1 MPASPARMS
10 SCGTIRL
17 DAWRS
22 VFAVNLHG
30 PFNCCRAV
38 VPHMRERNYGR
49 IVNIASVAGKDGNPN
64 ASAYSASKAAVIAL
78 TKSLGKELADTEI
91 RVNCVTPAAVRTPMF
106 AQMTQAHIDYMLSKI
121 PMGRFGE
128 PQEIAAMVAWL
139 AQRGMLIQHR
149 RGVRP
154 LRRTINVLRNQLL
167 GSNASHGLTALVDET
182 VRQRKF
188 SDCIALPP
196 LAALTMCPTCH
207 AASVSNSATMLPPP
221 PNRVVL
227 AFRSLSTPLWGSG
240 MWPPVPLLRGS
251 LASLSAGLLPVLSPP
266 FSQRRSST
274 LRRNYARIDKPGN
287 FTSPAPAPRWWRRS
301 CRPPKRRDIRSAP
314 PRGPSPR
321 ATSHGHRAA
330 SAGSASARARR
341 SSRE

>member
-1 MPASPARMS
+1 
-10 SCGTIRL
+10 
-17 DAWRS
+17 
-22 VFAVNLHG
+22 
-30 PFNCCRAV
+30 
-38 VPHMRERNYGR
+38 
-49 IVNIASVAGKDGNPN
+49 
-64 ASAYSASKAAVIAL
+64 
-78 TKSLGKELADTEI
+78 
-91 RVNCVTPAAVRTPMF
+91 
-106 AQMTQAHIDYMLSKI
+106 
-121 PMGRFGE
+121 
-128 PQEIAAMVAWL
+128 
-139 AQRGMLIQHR
+139 MLIQHR

-196 LAALTMCPTCH
+196 LAALTHMCPTCH

-274 LRRNYARIDKPGN
+274 LRRNYARIDKTRQFHLSGSSTAMVAPVVPPTE
-287 FTSPAPAPRWWRRS
+287 TSGHTLSAAKRS
-301 CRPPKRRDIRSAP
+301 I
-314 PRGPSPR
+314 
-321 ATSHGHRAA
+321 
-330 SAGSASARARR
+330 SARNITWAPGGFGRIGEC
-341 SSRE
+341 SSTPVFSRMIMS